1 MTEGFQELSEQS
13 WHDIYATFFETKVI
27 PSTWPQEGI
36 MCSIHHMTYLPQ
48 EDVMPLFAEMMGLRF
63 PNLEEE

>member
-1 MTEGFQELSEQS
+1 MTNGFKELSEQS
-13 WHDIYATFFETKVI
+13 WHNIYATFFETKVI

-36 MCSIHHMTYLPQ
+36 MCAIHHMTYLPQ